1 MTRQKTSLSI
11 FGLGLI
17 LSIVALAAPRDV
29 ADAIVLIWS
38 VGCSAAMLRSA
49 FRMQAGARW
58 AFAQFGIS
66 GFILLAGIVVR
77 TLHGQSIGVEQP
89 LPSPADLLHVP
100 GYLLFLAATVTI
112 YRSRSHGRR
121 RDIDAW
127 LDSFSL
133 TLAVSLV
140 LWALFL
146 GDFVL
151 QPEDTGVEIAL
162 HGGYNLV
169 IFTTLLI
176 VLRIGATNGRRPI
189 AYYLLVGGIASFV
202 VADLYATWASTTSA
216 TPFLTIAL
224 SPLIYGFCAAAS
236 IHPTGSMVTTPTD
249 LAEKESEGGRVA
261 FVIASLVAPV
271 LVVLA
276 SSGASEITRA
286 TALAGS
292 VGLALLVSVRVYR
305 LIRSQRVANEKE
317 RLLAQELARIAQLG
331 STEEIYSSLI
341 AGVEALVPEGHVVT
355 LGEQPAMATLFS
367 IPEPLI
373 DDPAKQIVVAPALYT
388 TIDKRI
394 ITSFVRD
401 VGQMAQSLEVNQ
413 AKDRQRV
420 DAEANRRIAVNERR
434 FRALVQNASD
444 VVLVLNPAGKVTY
457 MSDSAVKVLGYE
469 TSAYVGKTLDWVVHE
484 NDWGFAQGYME
495 AFLTGTSSHLEH
507 EIRAVHLDG
516 SIRLLDL
523 VLTDMRHV
531 EGIEGIV
538 INITDVTEKRRLES
552 NLRDAETTDPLTM
565 QLNRTAFIREIDT
578 ALRRTSISASSV
590 SLAIVNLDDFRL
602 VNEGYGTVTA
612 DQVLIEVAH
621 RIRQS
626 VRLDDIVARLNGD
639 EFGILMPDGYSAFE
653 AERVV
658 QRILED
664 VTEPITTNGRS
675 ISLRA
680 TAGLVLNGDG
690 SATGIDM
697 LRDADTALDTAKT
710 TSRGSVVLFEEA
722 MGQEVSERIE
732 LRNLLQDALTTK
744 KLRLA
749 YQPIVDIDTGEIA
762 ALEALSRWQDDSRG
776 NISPATFIPIAESA
790 GMITELGEWAL
801 RTACEQVVEW
811 ARQGYD
817 DFTVSVNMSG
827 HQLREENVITKVSR
841 ILRETKV
848 DPARITIEIT
858 ESVLIDDTDF
868 IAHRIRA
875 LRELGLR
882 LAIDDFG
889 TGYSSLSYLRR
900 YEFDVLKIDRSF
912 VIPLADDANKRERE
926 IVNAMIK
933 LAQALGAITVAEG
946 IEEAEEYGVLRT
958 LGCDLAQGYLFWY
971 PMESY
976 EVIPALNVVP
986 TSAAA

>member
-1 MTRQKTSLSI
+1 MSKAKTWQIGLLGFVVATAAIALS
-11 FGLGLI
+11 G
-17 LSIVALAAPRDV
+17 SETAQALM
-29 ADAIVLIWS
+29 VLWS
-38 VGCSAAMLRSA
+38 VFCSLGIAI
-49 FRMQAGARW
+49 AGSRLSGRARRTYLLL
-58 AFAQFGIS
+58 ALS
-66 GFILLAGIVVR
+66 GFLVVTGAVVR
-77 TLHGQSIGVEQP
+77 TLIGEATGVEQP
-89 LPSPADLLHVP
+89 LPSLADLLTAP
-100 GYLLFLAATVTI
+100 GYLLFAFVALSVHRIRAT
-112 YRSRSHGRR
+112 HKNL
-121 RDIDAW
+121 DAW
-127 LDSFSL
+127 LDAATL
-133 TLAVSLV
+133 TLAAV
-140 LWALFL
+140 LIFWAAFL
-146 GDFVL
+146 ADFVTS
-151 QPEDTGVEIAL
+151 DSSASDEIAISTF
-162 HGGYNLV
+162 YNGVVFGAAALLV
-169 IFTTLLI
+169 
-176 VLRIGATNGRRPI
+176 RIGATPGYRPTSYTLMGV
-189 AYYLLVGGIASFV
+189 AGLSFV
-202 VADLYATWASTTSA
+202 IADIAGAVSGALGATLYIT
-216 TPFLTIAL
+216 LAL
-224 SPLIYGFCAAAS
+224 SPIVYGLLFAAAW
-236 IHPTGSMVTTPTD
+236 HPSAAEIAETPPPVEERISTFRFGTSAVAIAVPAVVTLLP
-249 LAEKESEGGRVA
+249 ASQSGIGRFGTV
-261 FVIASLVAPV
+261 FLSC
-271 LVVLA
+271 
-276 SSGASEITRA
+276 
-286 TALAGS
+286 
-292 VGLALLVSVRVYR
+292 
-305 LIRSQRVANEKE
+305 
-317 RLLAQELARIAQLG
+317 
-331 STEEIYSSLI
+331 LI
-341 AGVEALVPEGHVVT
+341 AGLLVARVTRLLQSHRAVTGMESRLVEALSSLTSLNSNAEIREALPQSCSYIFGPDVT
-355 LGEQPAMATLFS
+355 FDTGAEQTDIHSTKLRSNLCPGEENDVYVRLQPFS
-367 IPEPLI
+367 P
-373 DDPAKQIVVAPALYT
+373 DPARERIFSSFIRDAGA
-388 TIDKRI
+388 IADAKRA
-394 ITSFVRD
+394 TQVR
-401 VGQMAQSLEVNQ
+401 AT
-413 AKDRQRV
+413 QRSE
-420 DAEANRRIAVNERR
+420 AEANKRIAANERR

-444 VVLVLNPAGKVTY
+444 VVLVLNVKGHVTY

-732 LRNLLQDALTTK
+732 LRNLLQDALKTK

>member
-1 MTRQKTSLSI
+1 MRWLFQLPRAIAASLTVAFTALVAPVAIAGPVAVLWTLFCAITILVHQRTKSGLYRRFCISIAVIAILMAAGNVLRGLATSDDLATG
-11 FGLGLI
+11 GLT
-17 LSIVALAAPRDV
+17 P
-29 ADAIVLIWS
+29 ADALQLPAYIAIAVTAWRLFRARS
-38 VGCSAAMLRSA
+38 LR
-49 FRMQAGARW
+49 RQ
-58 AFAQFGIS
+58 
-66 GFILLAGIVVR
+66 V
-77 TLHGQSIGVEQP
+77 
-89 LPSPADLLHVP
+89 
-100 GYLLFLAATVTI
+100 
-112 YRSRSHGRR
+112 
-121 RDIDAW
+121 DAW
-127 LDSFSL
+127 LDAAAISL
-133 TLAVSLV
+133 ATFLF
-140 LWALFL
+140 LWSAFL
-146 GDFVL
+146 GDFIL
-151 QPEDTGVEIAL
+151 DAEISLATRYVNGAYNAL
-162 HGGYNLV
+162 SLTA
-169 IFTTLLI
+169 FAI
-176 VLRIGATNGRRPI
+176 VLRI
-189 AYYLLVGGIASFV
+189 
-202 VADLYATWASTTSA
+202 SA
-216 TPFLTIAL
+216 TPGKRPTSYQLLGVGYLAGFLADVSSAVSIAEGAGVSLAIAL
-224 SPLIYGFCAAAS
+224 SPVAFGLTTAALLHPSAPEVFRPHVEAEQTLSAWRILILAAAS
-236 IHPTGSMVTTPTD
+236 ATPLMYLVDAREQSAYFRIVALFCGIGLATVVFSRLLRLLQSEMETAQRDRNLASHLSSLAGLAPRAIVDSLDEIAENLIPEIDAQVGCATD
-249 LAEKESEGGRVA
+249 TAVSIPLDDVLQFDGRNA
-261 FVIASLVAPV
+261 LILSRTSSLEPQQLRSLQSLVR
-271 LVVLA
+271 
-276 SSGASEITRA
+276 E
-286 TALAGS
+286 AG
-292 VGLALLVSVRVYR
+292 L
-305 LIRSQRVANEKE
+305 
-317 RLLAQELARIAQLG
+317 IAQ
-331 STEEIYSSLI
+331 SS
-341 AGVEALVPEGHVVT
+341 EARAV
-355 LGEQPAMATLFS
+355 A
-367 IPEPLI
+367 
-373 DDPAKQIVVAPALYT
+373 AK
-388 TIDKRI
+388 
-394 ITSFVRD
+394 
-401 VGQMAQSLEVNQ
+401 
-413 AKDRQRV
+413 AKSE
-420 DAEANRRIAVNERR
+420 AEANRRIAANERR

-457 MSDSAVKVLGYE
+457 MSDAAVKVLGYE
-469 TSAYVGKTLDWVVHE
+469 TSAYVGKSLDWVVHE
-484 NDWGFAQGYME
+484 NDWGFAQGYMD

-626 VRLDDIVARLNGD
+626 VRLNDIVARLNGD

-697 LRDADTALDTAKT
+697 LRDADTALDTAKS

-722 MGQEVSERIE
+722 MGKEASERIE
-732 LRNLLQDALTTK
+732 LRNLLKDALATK

-749 YQPIVDIDTGEIA
+749 YQPIVDIETGEIA
-762 ALEALSRWQDDSRG
+762 SLEALSRWQDDSRG

-811 ARQGYD
+811 ARLGYD
-817 DFTVSVNMSG
+817 HFTVSVNMSG

-841 ILRETKV
+841 ILKETKV

-958 LGCDLAQGYLFWY
+958 LGCDLAQGYLLWY

-976 EVIPALNVVP
+976 EVIAALNVVP
-986 TSAAA
+986 NSAAA